1 MTVIRHT
8 RVRSLFNV
16 NNIRLNELL
25 ETAQFTIMYGL
36 VGFLCGTY
44 INKLSPKFD
53 KTKSTWE
60 ILLEILGETVVLSIC
75 IFYIRKLVKIIPF
88 IVHLPG
94 KSRYI
99 PYMSSEFEGEIA
111 LSLIFVTLQTNLL
124 EKILELSKRIVGED

>member
-36 VGFLCGTY
+36 VGFFCGTY
-44 INKLSPKFD
+44 INKIFPKFD

-75 IFYIRKLVKIIPF
+75 IFYIRKLVKIIPL

-94 KSRYI
+94 KLRYI

-124 EKILELSKRIVGED
+124 EKILELSKRIVGE